1 MGAIMAEHTPLPWRV
16 EQETDLIWGACNTD
30 DFSTR
35 GMGYSIVEGKSG
47 SWNKGKPDM
56 DEREANAAFIVKAVN
71 AHDALIEALRPF
83 AWYFDLNDCEGR
95 RDDDALEV
103 PMRDLRVAFE
113 LFKTLGI
120 AVTSDTRRCGKSASG
135 VGVTDLLTPSEKP
148 VSAAVT
154 TGSIMVA
161 LRNRFAAPEY
171 SFFEEVGDS
180 GSSSRVYA
188 DGVAINMWASRGYA
202 ITGFEVKASR
212 SDWLRELKQPDK
224 AEPVITKCDYW
235 YLVAPDE
242 VYKADEV
249 PVSWGIL
256 SYKDGQLREK
266 RKPPKL
272 EPKPITRA
280 FVAQMFR
287 RSNDKEEKDISG
299 RVAKALASDRA
310 DMERRIDARVEQET
324 RQLRDDGEKWKAFLA
339 QVGEREWASSEPVI
353 QAVKVVLKSG
363 VTGSYSGIAEL
374 LQKMKWATEQLERAS
389 AMFKDDPETPP
400 AVPQANRP

>member
-1 MGAIMAEHTPLPWRV
+1 MTTTE
-16 EQETDLIWGACNTD
+16 
-30 DFSTR
+30 
-35 GMGYSIVEGKSG
+35 
-47 SWNKGKPDM
+47 
-56 DEREANAAFIVKAVN
+56 
-71 AHDALIEALRPF
+71 
-83 AWYFDLNDCEGR
+83 
-95 RDDDALEV
+95 
-103 PMRDLRVAFE
+103 
-113 LFKTLGI
+113 KT
-120 AVTSDTRRCGKSASG
+120 
-135 VGVTDLLTPSEKP
+135 

-154 TGSIMVA
+154 TGAIMVS
-161 LRNRFAAPEY
+161 LRERFAAPEY

-235 YLVAPDE
+235 YLVAPED
-242 VYKADEV
+242 VYKPDEV

-256 SYKDGQLREK
+256 SFKDGQLREK

-272 EPKPITRA
+272 EPKSITRA

-287 RSNDKEEKDISG
+287 RSNDKEEKDISH
-299 RVAKALASDRA
+299 RVAKALAKDRV
-310 DMERRIDARVEQET
+310 DMEKTIEERVKQQT
-324 RQLRDDGEKWKAFLA
+324 RQLRDDGDKWKAFLA
-339 QVGEREWASSEPVI
+339 QIGERDWASSEPVI

-374 LQKMKWATEQLERAS
+374 LQKMKWATERLEHAS
-389 AMFKDDPETPP
+389 AMFKELP
-400 AVPQANRP
+400 